1 MHLTYYVH
9 YFFMTKNRPLSYLR
23 RMDKR
28 DVYYMQRCMQLA
40 AQGLGYT
47 YPNPLVGCVIVKN
60 DRIIGEGW
68 HKKAG
73 EAHAEIDA
81 FDHLKA
87 GETAEGATLYVN
99 LEPCAHY
106 GRTPPCSDRIVREKL
121 ARVVIA
127 NTDPNP
133 QVAGRGIQRMKDV
146 GIEVTEGVCREEGER
161 LNRRFFTFHRHQRPY
176 IILKWAES
184 ADGYL
189 APENAEG
196 QVRIS
201 DDHHRRQNHR
211 WRAEEAAILVGRNT
225 AAVDNPQLNLRH
237 WTGNP
242 PLRIAI
248 DRKGNLSPDLH
259 LFDGQQKTLIFTASK
274 KQYPNAEVLRCKM
287 DDWSW
292 LSSLTKAL
300 YERDIQ
306 SLIVEGGGETLRA
319 FYKAGLY
326 DEIRAYRNEGVVFG
340 GGVKAIDGVSF

>member
-1 MHLTYYVH
+1 MI
-9 YFFMTKNRPLSYLR
+9 KKPPLSYLR
-23 RMDKR
+23 QMENR

-68 HKKAG
+68 HQKAG
-73 EAHAEIDA
+73 LPHAEIDA
-81 FDHLKA
+81 FNHLID

-106 GRTPPCSDRIVREKL
+106 GRTPPCSDRIVNEKL

-133 QVAGRGIQRMKDV
+133 QVAGRGITRMKDT
-146 GIEVTEGVCREEGER
+146 GIEVTEGVCREEGEQ
-161 LNRRFFTFHRHQRPY
+161 LNRRFFTFHRQQRPY

-189 APENAEG
+189 APKNAER

-211 WRAEEAAILVGRNT
+211 WRAEEAAILVGSNT
-225 AAVDNPQLNLRH
+225 AVVDNPQLNVRY
-237 WTGNP
+237 WTGNAP
-242 PLRIAI
+242 IRIAI
-248 DRKGNLSPDLH
+248 DRKGILSSDLH
-259 LFDGQQKTLIFTASK
+259 LFDGQQKTLIFTASD
-274 KQYPNAEVLRCKM
+274 KQYPNAEVIRCDM
-287 DDWSW
+287 NDWSW
-292 LSSLTKAL
+292 LFTLTKSL

-319 FYKAGLY
+319 FYNAGLY
-326 DEIRAYRNEGVVFG
+326 DEIRAYRNENIVFS
-340 GGVKAIDGVSF
+340 GGVKAIEDVLTTKKPNHRR